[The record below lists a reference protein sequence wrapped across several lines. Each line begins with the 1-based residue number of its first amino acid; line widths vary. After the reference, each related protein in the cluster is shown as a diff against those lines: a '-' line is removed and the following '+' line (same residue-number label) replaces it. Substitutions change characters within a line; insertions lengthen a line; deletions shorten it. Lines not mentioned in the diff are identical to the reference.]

1 MNARYRMIAAAV
13 VVAAASLGAGAARA
27 EMVQF
32 KSGQVLK
39 ADQLNQNFDDARQ
52 RLDDQAAELKV
63 MKFVAGGLAALSIVS
78 LLVATGRRRRR
89 G

>member
-1 MNARYRMIAAAV
+1 MKLHYRALLAGV
-13 VVAAASLGAGAARA
+13 VLAAASLGAGAARA
-27 EMVQF
+27 EMVHF
-32 KSGQVLK
+32 ERGQVLK
-39 ADQLNQNFDDARQ
+39 ADQLNQNFADARQ

>member
-13 VVAAASLGAGAARA
+13 VVAAASLGAGAAHA

-32 KSGQVLK
+32 KSGQVLT
-39 ADQLNQNFDDARQ
+39 AQQLNQNFGDAAQ
-52 RLDDQAAELKV
+52 RLDEQAAELKV
-63 MKFVAGGLAALSIVS
+63 MKFVAAGLAALSIVS
-78 LLVATGRRRRR
+78 LLVATGRRRR

>member
-13 VVAAASLGAGAARA
+13 VVAAASLGASAARA
-27 EMVQF
+27 EMVHF
-32 KSGQVLK
+32 ERGQVLK
-39 ADQLNQNFDDARQ
+39 ADQLNQNFADARQ

-63 MKFVAGGLAALSIVS
+63 MKFVGGGLAALSIVS

>member
-52 RLDDQAAELKV
+52 RLDDQAAELRV
-63 MKFVAGGLAALSIVS
+63 MKYVAAGLAALSLIS
-78 LLVATGRRRRR
+78 LAAAVGRRRR